1 MTNRDAVTGN
11 EKCAEHFS
19 AWTDGIRKMLLEAG
33 EKNAAA
39 RVDGY
44 SFETFKAGYDHAL
57 APTAEQADAVRANG
71 RRVPLNLTYEQISA
85 LYLLLLR
92 RERPEYGWMEAPLVA
107 IEEGLK
113 PAHNAI
119 HDRGFNSLNR
129 QFFGDDR
136 FKFDESAVPT
146 EIAPASSAG
155 DQA

>member
-1 MTNRDAVTGN
+1 MTNRDAGELSN
-11 EKCAEHFS
+11 EQILLIAKSHFKVDHDTS
-19 AWTDGIRKMLLEAG
+19 ERSI
-33 EKNAAA
+33 NAYCDSVRA
-39 RVDGY
+39 VITSY
-44 SFETFKAGYDHAL
+44 AL

-146 EIAPASSAG
+146 EIAPASSTG